1 MTAES
6 AQFGVRAETN
16 DDLDLVHA
24 SKNGDV
30 AAFEQLVK
38 RYDRKL
44 FRIAHSV
51 THNRE
56 DSQDAVQE
64 AFLKAYQHL
73 AEFRGDS
80 QFSTWLIRITLN
92 QSLMKLRKQRRTR
105 ECSLDEDFGT
115 DEDMLPREVIDWAPN
130 PEELY
135 SVSELRNILIKIIE
149 ELRPILRAVFVLQ
162 DLEGLSTDQTAEVL
176 NLSQSA
182 VKSRL
187 WRARLQLRE
196 LLNKYFSK
204 QGEPA
209 RVESNFLQTP
219 DTSNATF
226 SSPGCRSTKRQMI
239 QQTRAR
245 ASPPRC
251 YCGALKEL
259 DKELTGEIFA
269 SKLSGLPQQRTER
282 QQGGDSRMESQPS
295 RRPVRLSTQF
305 SVFSECLIRSISQ
318 NARSFLPSH
327 RIASATTAPWNQ
339 YGMWIQQCMIQTDT

>member
-1 MTAES
+1 MTAEA
-6 AQFGVRAETN
+6 AQFGVPAETN
-16 DDLDLVHA
+16 DDLDLVQA

-44 FRIAHSV
+44 FRIARSV

-64 AFLKAYQHL
+64 TFLKAYQHL

-105 ECSLDEDFGT
+105 EFPLDEDFGT
-115 DEDMLPREVIDWAPN
+115 DGDVLPREVIDWAPN

-135 SVSELRNILIKIIE
+135 SVSELRNILIKTIE

-162 DLEGLSTDQTAEVL
+162 DLEGLSTEQTAAVL

-204 QGEPA
+204 QAEPA

-219 DTSNATF
+219 DISNATY
-226 SSPGCRSTKRQMI
+226 SSSACRSTKRQMI
-239 QQTRAR
+239 QQRTAIEQVHRDVTA
-245 ASPPRC
+245 
-251 YCGALKEL
+251 AL
-259 DKELTGEIFA
+259 
-269 SKLSGLPQQRTER
+269 
-282 QQGGDSRMESQPS
+282 
-295 RRPVRLSTQF
+295 
-305 SVFSECLIRSISQ
+305 
-318 NARSFLPSH
+318 
-327 RIASATTAPWNQ
+327 
-339 YGMWIQQCMIQTDT
+339 